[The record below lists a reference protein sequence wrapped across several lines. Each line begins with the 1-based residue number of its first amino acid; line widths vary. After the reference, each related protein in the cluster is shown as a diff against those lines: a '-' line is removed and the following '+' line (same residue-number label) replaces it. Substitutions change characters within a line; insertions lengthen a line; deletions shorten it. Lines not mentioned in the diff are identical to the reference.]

1 MSYPTD
7 INSQR
12 NNVVIYRLSY
22 IAEWRTLEIVKW
34 RWKHN
39 THDVM
44 ANDGHSR
51 KAKMATGH
59 LSQTKI
65 QKKGK
70 KNYF

>member
-1 MSYPTD
+1 MSNPTD

-12 NNVVIYRLSY
+12 NNVVIYRLSD
-22 IAEWRTLEIVKW
+22 ITEWRTLEKVKW

-39 THDVM
+39 THDVV

-59 LSQTKI
+59 PSQT
-65 QKKGK
+65 QVTFKK
-70 KNYF
+70 YF